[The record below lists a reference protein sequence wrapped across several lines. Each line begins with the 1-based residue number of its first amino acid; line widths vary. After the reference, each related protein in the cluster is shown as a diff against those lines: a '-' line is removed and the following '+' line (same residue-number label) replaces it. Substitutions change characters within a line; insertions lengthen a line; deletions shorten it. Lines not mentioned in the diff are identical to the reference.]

1 MMKNPVVFYA
11 VIVLGAVVLAVGLY
25 MLLGMHYHGRAY
37 VAIGLGVVGLAAGI
51 SAIFVT
57 KSKAATAK

>member
-1 MMKNPVVFYA
+1 MMKNPAVFYAVIALGAVALAAGLYMLIGMGFHGKAYA
-11 VIVLGAVVLAVGLY
+11 VIVLGVVC
-25 MLLGMHYHGRAY
+25 
-37 VAIGLGVVGLAAGI
+37 LAAGI